1 MTKVYIA
8 QNSRNYVIGV
18 FSSKARAQKMALDYL
33 GKGAELVF
41 KGKSLEEYSGQ
52 EDYVKITYENL
63 NSNYYEAY

>member
-41 KGKSLEEYSGQ
+41 KGKSLEEL
-52 EDYVKITYENL
+52 ELLLVKE
-63 NSNYYEAY
+63 